1 MFKPH
6 CCCSWWR
13 VPTSIQ
19 RHVDHGVRSGR
30 SLDSK
35 EASPKESAH
44 NEVQVSGMYQPWLN
58 LRSRTDGATLQGE
71 VWRTLAKDGA
81 ATGRSFLEQVKL
93 SSTVVQDETH
103 SMVRALT
110 KADMLQTPSSGDV
123 RAAVYT
129 GRLDSPSMS
138 SVGSAR
144 QPSSTPTGIDRHHGS
159 PGVRRALSRLLSSS
173 KLGRTE
179 TGTTSVYGDAH
190 PFTDMYAYGMPLVVH
205 R

>member
-1 MFKPH
+1 MRYK
-6 CCCSWWR
+6 S
-13 VPTSIQ
+13 
-19 RHVDHGVRSGR
+19 
-30 SLDSK
+30 
-35 EASPKESAH
+35 
-44 NEVQVSGMYQPWLN
+44 QVCINRGLN
-58 LRSRTDGATLQGE
+58 LRSRTDGAPLQGE

-123 RAAVYT
+123 WAAVYT